1 MQELPTMFP
10 FCEKDILNHV
20 STPPCPGDW
29 PEYGT
34 ADFVSQMKN
43 ITSNSFEMVGYF
55 LDVDWQCY
63 FDESTSVD
71 AEYGKPTSLIASD
84 VYLQMVTCANATM
97 RVACSATTFAIVDRC
112 EDRGAFPHA
121 FAVGDRGRVSG
132 EIFASPKYFSAKG
145 NHFFESTP
153 HIDLS
158 WGLDTGRQTLKQQD
172 LPLPFQVTV
181 FMTPDNWCL
190 INLGVN
196 GLDATSVDLSSVWSL
211 LEYFSPYFQDERHG
225 HPAFSAENQRLG
237 ALSTLLARS
246 GKQRDGRQSKM
257 DSATEAETDSC
268 MNMDFRMWLLRPSLV
283 IPSNGKS
290 MRDPCLCVES
300 DTCLYYRY
308 KSIGEDFS
316 TQEICSP
323 GMNMVMT
330 KDYMQPLDARGI
342 RGVSGADVGVKTLVE
357 NLSFGVEYS
366 YDTKSNHMN
375 VSVQVPLVLAE
386 TKAGSTPTL
395 GIESFDLQV
404 QPLIL
409 PQPTV
414 CKPIITPTRHLGRNI
429 CDVYFSYDYLDL
441 AAKQLLG
448 FIRSPVDESYSS
460 DSTARTSKVDHGGD
474 AQSPSDNVAKDDEE
488 YTFSVCSR
496 VNGFRAFLSDPILG
510 MHHPIAAIC
519 VPSLV
524 GTISRLPVSEDN
536 AQNASLLAR
545 NVDANDLQAGLDL
558 HFWVDYFKIASMRCW
573 EPLIEPY
580 KCILLYE
587 KSSQR
592 GQGITFNADCPLHV
606 NISGALLE
614 TIDDTINSFSSFRM
628 GVFGKAKNRDHDLR
642 EMQRV
647 SSMRLAAYE
656 ERNLFFEETIQGRRI
671 MHHIPSPLAE
681 NDRVAF
687 SLTNHTGERLRI
699 HQSLGGSTASDQH
712 VTTNPRTRIT
722 YVEDALSAKLEFPAT
737 ISVVRNLQVMEELFE
752 NDGAMSVA
760 STKRGQHRRLGSGGT
775 GTDGGSRIHIDASHT
790 IDVQI
795 PGFRWLRGMSVDAVG
810 KRFYPLVPRSI
821 DIREKL
827 EDDWRLRS
835 AVHVLAEIGSSW
847 SGGREVALS
856 SAFTITNNTSHTVAL
871 AVHPNPRHNPAGTSF
886 VGGVE
891 DVQVDDSMAV
901 DETATCASAGVDDS
915 VGAETDIGAGESFQV
930 PMMLLESSLHIR
942 GNHLGTLRSIE
953 WVFFSFLFC
962 FIISTNL

>member
-1 MQELPTMFP
+1 MQELPALFP
-10 FCEKDILNHV
+10 FCEKDILDHA

-34 ADFVSQMKN
+34 ADFVDQMKS
-43 ITSNSFEMVGYF
+43 ITSNTFEMVGYF
-55 LDVDWQCY
+55 LDVDWQCH
-63 FDESTSVD
+63 FDKSSSAD
-71 AEYGKPTSLIASD
+71 AEYGKPTSLIASN
-84 VYLQMVTCANATM
+84 VYLQMVTCADSTM
-97 RVACSATTFAIVDRC
+97 RVACSATIFAIVDRC
-112 EDRGAFPHA
+112 EDRRAFPHA
-121 FAVGDRGRVSG
+121 FAVGERDGVSG
-132 EIFASPKYFSAKG
+132 ETFASPKYFSAKG
-145 NHFFESTP
+145 SHFFESTP

-158 WGLDTGRQTLKQQD
+158 WGLDAGRQTLMQQD

-190 INLGVN
+190 INLGIN

-225 HPAFSAENQRLG
+225 HPAFFAENQRLG

-246 GKQRDGRQSKM
+246 GKQQAGRQSKM
-257 DSATEAETDSC
+257 GSATEAETDSC

-300 DTCLYYRY
+300 DTGLYYRY

-323 GMNMVMT
+323 GMSMVMT
-330 KDYMQPLDARGI
+330 KDFMQPLETRGI
-342 RGVSGADVGVKTLVE
+342 RGVSGADIGVKTLAE

-375 VSVQVPLVLAE
+375 VSVQMPLALGE
-386 TKAGSTPTL
+386 TKSTSASTL
-395 GIESFDLQV
+395 GIESSDLQV

-409 PQPTV
+409 PRPTV
-414 CKPIITPTRHLGRNI
+414 CKPIITPTRHLGGTI

-448 FIRSPVDESYSS
+448 FIQSPVDESNASE
-460 DSTARTSKVDHGGD
+460 STARTSKADNGGD
-474 AQSPSDNVAKDDEE
+474 AESPSDNVAKDDEE

-496 VNGFRAFLSDPILG
+496 VTGFRAFLSDPILG

-519 VPSLV
+519 LPSLV

-536 AQNASLLAR
+536 SPNASMLAR
-545 NVDANDLQAGLDL
+545 SVDANDLQAGLEL

-642 EMQRV
+642 EMQRL

-656 ERNLFFEETIQGRRI
+656 ERNLFFEETVQGRRI

-687 SLTNHTGERLRI
+687 SLTNRTGERLRI
-699 HQSLGGSTASDQH
+699 HQSLGGSTTSDQND

-722 YVEDALSAKLEFPAT
+722 YIEDALSAKLEFPAT
-737 ISVVRNLQVMEELFE
+737 ISVVRNLQVMEESFE
-752 NDGAMSVA
+752 NDGGMSAA
-760 STKRGQHRRLGSGGT
+760 SNKR
-775 GTDGGSRIHIDASHT
+775 DGSRIHIDASHT

-795 PGFRWLRGMSVDAVG
+795 PGFKWLRGMSVDAVG

-827 EDDWRLRS
+827 EDDWRLRN
-835 AVHVLAEIGSSW
+835 AVHVLADIGSSW

-856 SAFTITNNTSHTVAL
+856 SAFTITNNTSHAVAL

-886 VGGVE
+886 VGRVE
-891 DVQVDDSMAV
+891 DMQVDDSM
-901 DETATCASAGVDDS
+901 TVDDAATDS
-915 VGAETDIGAGESFQV
+915 ISAETDIGAGESFQV

-942 GNHLGTLRSIE
+942 GNHLGT
-953 WVFFSFLFC
+953 
-962 FIISTNL
+962 

>member
-1 MQELPTMFP
+1 MQELPALFP
-10 FCEKDILNHV
+10 FSDKDILNNA
-20 STPPCPGDW
+20 SALPCPIDW

-34 ADFVSQMKN
+34 ADFVAQMKN
-43 ITSNSFEMVGYF
+43 MTTPNSFEMVGYF
-55 LDVDWQCY
+55 LDIDWRCY
-63 FDESTSVD
+63 FDESTSSDV
-71 AEYGKPTSLIASD
+71 EYGKPTSLIASD
-84 VYLQMVTCANATM
+84 MYLQMTTGSDSTM

-112 EDRGAFPHA
+112 GERSTFPHA
-121 FAVGDRGRVSG
+121 FAVGEREGVAG
-132 EIFASPKYFSAKG
+132 ETFASPKYFSAKG

-158 WGLDTGRQTLKQQD
+158 WGLDSGRRTLMQQD

-237 ALSTLLARS
+237 ALTTLLARS
-246 GKQRDGRQSKM
+246 GKQRDGLQSKV
-257 DSATEAETDSC
+257 DSAADAEADSC
-268 MNMDFRMWLLRPSLV
+268 MNLDFRMWLLRPSLV

-290 MRDPCLCVES
+290 MRDPCLCLES
-300 DTCLYYRY
+300 DTGLYYRY

-323 GMNMVMT
+323 GMSMVMT
-330 KDYMQPLDARGI
+330 KDYMQPLEARGI

-357 NLSFGVEYS
+357 NFSFGVEYS

-375 VSVQVPLVLAE
+375 VSVQMPLDLAE
-386 TKAGSTPTL
+386 TKSASVSRL
-395 GIESFDLQV
+395 GIESSDLQV

-414 CKPIITPTRHLGRNI
+414 CKPITTPNRHLGGSI

-441 AAKQLLG
+441 ATKQLLG
-448 FIRSPVDESYSS
+448 FIQSPIDDSGMQEPVANSS
-460 DSTARTSKVDHGGD
+460 MAGD
-474 AQSPSDNVAKDDEE
+474 DGAKTPSDNVAKEDED

-524 GTISRLPVSEDN
+524 GTASRLPASEDN
-536 AQNASLLAR
+536 APNASLLAR
-545 NVDANDLQAGLDL
+545 TVNANDLQAGLDL

-587 KSSQR
+587 KSSHR

-642 EMQRV
+642 EMQRL

-656 ERNLFFEETIQGRRI
+656 ERHLFFEETIQGRRI

-699 HQSLGGSTASDQH
+699 HQSFGGSTATAFDH
-712 VTTNPRTRIT
+712 DAVPTNPRARIT

-737 ISVVRNLQVMEELFE
+737 ISVVRNLEVIEEAFE
-752 NDGAMSVA
+752 RDGAMGGA
-760 STKRGQHRRLGSGGT
+760 SKHGRHRRLESGRT
-775 GTDGGSRIHIDASHT
+775 GAGERSRIHIDSSHT

-795 PGFRWLRGMSVDAVG
+795 PGFRWLKDMSVDAVG
-810 KRFYPLVPRSI
+810 KRFYPLVPRSA

-827 EDDWRLRS
+827 EDDWRLRN
-835 AVHVLAEIGSSW
+835 AVHVLADIGSSW

-856 SAFTITNNTSHTVAL
+856 SPFTITNNTSHAVAL
-871 AVHPNPRHNPAGTSF
+871 AIHPNPRYNPAGTSSF
-886 VGGVE
+886 VGTE
-891 DVQVDDSMAV
+891 EMQADDSMTV
-901 DETATCASAGVDDS
+901 DDAATVASAGLDDS
-915 VGAETDIGAGESFQV
+915 VSAETDIGAGESFQV
-930 PMMLLESSLHIR
+930 PMMLLESSLHVR
-942 GNHLGTLRSIE
+942 GNHLGTFATE
-953 WVFFSFLFC
+953 
-962 FIISTNL
+962 